1 VTDPPAPAAAPT
13 DPPRRPKDHPHHR
26 PHDRATITSGV
37 AALLP
42 YAAGARGRLLAAA
55 ALAALAAAAELV
67 PYYAVYR
74 ALDAVVQ
81 GRVGPGGDGGELVTW
96 ALLALAGVLGRHVLF
111 GLAMFV
117 SHLAAYDLL
126 QRLRVR
132 MAERLARVPLG
143 WFSSRR
149 SGELKKV
156 MADDVERL
164 ELFLAHAVPDL
175 AAAATVGAATTA
187 WLLVRD
193 WRVGLA
199 AIVVVPVAFACMA
212 ASLRRSDERVVGY
225 HRSLGTMNAAVVEH
239 VRGLPVVKVFNRTGD
254 SVADT
259 ERAVRDHARWV
270 GELTRRF
277 LPLGTAYYS
286 LVVASVFL
294 VAPVATALALA
305 GRLDTSDVVFFFVI
319 GLGYG
324 YPIARLYTTWSNLVH
339 LSFGGN
345 LVDEVLSA
353 ATLDAGAPRRLAG
366 PTVAFEDVRFA
377 YEPGRDVL
385 RGVSFVAPAGTVTA
399 LVGPSG
405 GGKTTIARLIP
416 RFWDV
421 DPGGDRGGHRGR
433 HRGTVRIGGV
443 DVRELPIEQLMDTV
457 AFVFQDAFLFDDT
470 VAANLRAGRPGATL
484 DELRDAARAA
494 RVLDTIEALPSGWDT
509 TVGARGS
516 RLSGGER
523 QRLALARAMLKDAPV
538 VVLDEA
544 TAFVDPEN
552 EALIQDAIGSLVA
565 GKTVVV
571 IAHRLSTVVP
581 ADQILVVDG
590 GRIVERGRHAELVA
604 AGGPY
609 ARLWA
614 DYVAADAMPLREG
627 R

>member
-1 VTDPPAPAAAPT
+1 
-13 DPPRRPKDHPHHR
+13 
-26 PHDRATITSGV
+26 
-37 AALLP
+37 
-42 YAAGARGRLLAAA
+42 
-55 ALAALAAAAELV
+55 
-67 PYYAVYR
+67 
-74 ALDAVVQ
+74 
-81 GRVGPGGDGGELVTW
+81 
-96 ALLALAGVLGRHVLF
+96 
-111 GLAMFV
+111 
-117 SHLAAYDLL
+117 
-126 QRLRVR
+126 
-132 MAERLARVPLG
+132 
-143 WFSSRR
+143 
-149 SGELKKV
+149 
-156 MADDVERL
+156 
-164 ELFLAHAVPDL
+164 VPDL

-199 AIVVVPVAFACMA
+199 AIVVVPVAFACLA

-345 LVDEVLSA
+345 LVDEVLGA
-353 ATLDAGAPRRLAG
+353 ATLDGGARRRLAG

-385 RGVSFVAPAGTVTA
+385 RGVSFVAPAGAVTA

-405 GGKTTIARLIP
+405 GGKTTIARLVP

-421 DPGGDRGGHRGR
+421 EAG
-433 HRGTVRIGGV
+433 RGTVRIGGI

-470 VAANLRAGRPGATL
+470 VAANLRAGRSGATL

-494 RVLDTIEALPSGWDT
+494 RVLDTIEALPFGWDT

-604 AGGPY
+604 AGGLY

-614 DYVAADAMPLREG
+614 DYVAADATPLREG

>member
-1 VTDPPAPAAAPT
+1 MTDAPAPA
-13 DPPRRPKDHPHHR
+13 R
-26 PHDRATITSGV
+26 PHDSARRPHDPATITSGV

-55 ALAALAAAAELV
+55 TLAALAAAAELV

-81 GRVGPGGDGGELVTW
+81 GRVGPGGDEGGLTSW
-96 ALLALAGVLGRHVLF
+96 ALLALAGVIGRHVLF

-175 AAAATVGAATTA
+175 AAAATVGVATTA

-199 AIVVVPVAFACMA
+199 AIVVVPAAFACMA
-212 ASLRRSDERVVGY
+212 VSLRRSDERVVGY
-225 HRSLGTMNAAVVEH
+225 HRSLGAMNAAVVEH
-239 VRGLPVVKVFNRTGD
+239 LRGLPVVKVFNRTGD

-259 ERAVRDHARWV
+259 ERAVREHARWV
-270 GELTRRF
+270 GDLTRRF

-353 ATLDAGAPRRLAG
+353 ATLDGGAPRELAG

-385 RGVSFVAPAGTVTA
+385 RGVSFVAPAGAVTA

-421 DPGGDRGGHRGR
+421 DPGAGGH
-433 HRGTVRIGGV
+433 GTVRIGGV

-470 VAANLRAGRPGATL
+470 VAANLRAGRRDATP

-509 TVGARGS
+509 TVGARGA

-523 QRLALARAMLKDAPV
+523 QRLALARAILKDAPV

-590 GRIVERGRHAELVA
+590 GRIAERGRHAELVA
-604 AGGPY
+604 AGGLY

-614 DYVAADAMPLREG
+614 DYVAADAMPLHGLRGEA
-627 R
+627 